1 MQETAKQNLNGFS
14 FGFNTLKICM
24 SSDNILL
31 LIHIAN
37 AYQVSIAYGSRT
49 HTHTQ
54 NHTIYIYLLDELLT
68 LNNLSSSVIQQM

>member
-49 HTHTQ
+49 HTHT
-54 NHTIYIYLLDELLT
+54 HKIILYIFICWM
-68 LNNLSSSVIQQM
+68 NC